1 MQGTQPVGRGTRLIL
16 VDDVGRG
23 SMDDSFTWGEYGRPG
38 TYAPTFIQISQIDEI
53 ILNTEQTNYV
63 SISNHYCLQFV

>member
-23 SMDDSFTWGEYGRPG
+23 SNDDSFTWGEYGRPG
-38 TYAPTFIQISQIDEI
+38 TYAPIFIERSQLNEI
-53 ILNTEQTNYV
+53 IVNTEQTN
-63 SISNHYCLQFV
+63 